1 MKKKNYGKTIKMPTT
16 FSNKCEIL
24 SDLWL
29 NYREDENF
37 TDFVEY
43 NDLGLPLAYLVF
55 AKIAEVQDYGA
66 KFIEETFDLLLAGL
80 DIEDTGFEN
89 LDEIFEAAEIQN

>member
-1 MKKKNYGKTIKMPTT
+1 MKKKRNGKRTKMPTT
-16 FSNKCEIL
+16 FSSKCEIL
-24 SDLWL
+24 ADLWL

-55 AKIAEVQDYGA
+55 SNIAKIEEYGER
-66 KFIEETFDLLLAGL
+66 FINETFDLLLAGL
-80 DIEDTGFEN
+80 DIEDKGYETLEQVFE
-89 LDEIFEAAEIQN
+89 EAESK

>member
-1 MKKKNYGKTIKMPTT
+1 MKKKNNGKRTMMPTT

-29 NYREDENF
+29 NYRDDENF

-80 DIEDTGFEN
+80 EVEDIGYES
-89 LDEIFEAAEIQN
+89 LDQIFEEAETK